1 MTETDFIT
9 RALAAFEA
17 VVPVTDRMRE
27 ALAAAL
33 RASWAATPA
42 PVWGPEAPTLP
53 DGHPPAKGD
62 QWRALSERVATLPE
76 IEVSALACGP
86 GEVKP

>member
-9 RALAAFEA
+9 RALAAFES

-53 DGHPPAKGD
+53 DGHPPANGD
-62 QWRALSERVATLPE
+62 RWRALSERVATLPE
-76 IEVSALACGP
+76 VEVSALACGP
-86 GEVKP
+86 GEVEP

>member
-1 MTETDFIT
+1 MTEDDFT
-9 RALAAFEA
+9 ARALAAFES

-53 DGHPPAKGD
+53 GGRRDA
-62 QWRALSERVATLPE
+62 
-76 IEVSALACGP
+76 
-86 GEVKP
+86 

>member
-1 MTETDFIT
+1 MTQDDFT
-9 RALAAFEA
+9 ARALAAFES

-53 DGHPPAKGD
+53 AKGD
-62 QWRALSERVATLPE
+62 RWRAMSDRVATLPE
-76 IEVSALACGP
+76 VEVSALACGP
-86 GEVKP
+86 GEVEP

>member
-1 MTETDFIT
+1 MTQDDFTT
-9 RALAAFEA
+9 RALAAFES

-53 DGHPPAKGD
+53 AKGD
-62 QWRALSERVATLPE
+62 RWRALSERVATLPDV
-76 IEVSALACGP
+76 EVSALACGP

>member
-1 MTETDFIT
+1 MTQDDFT
-9 RALAAFEA
+9 ARALAAFES

-53 DGHPPAKGD
+53 AKGD
-62 QWRALSERVATLPE
+62 RWRALSERVATLPDV
-76 IEVSALACGP
+76 EVSALACGP

>member
-1 MTETDFIT
+1 MTQDDFTT
-9 RALAAFEA
+9 RALAAFES

-27 ALAAAL
+27 ALAVAL

-53 DGHPPAKGD
+53 GGRRDA
-62 QWRALSERVATLPE
+62 
-76 IEVSALACGP
+76 
-86 GEVKP
+86 

>member
-1 MTETDFIT
+1 MTQDEFTA
-9 RALAAFEA
+9 RALVAFES

-33 RASWAATPA
+33 RVEWAATPA
-42 PVWGPEAPTLP
+42 PAWGPEAPTLP
-53 DGHPPAKGD
+53 AKGD
-62 QWRALSERVATLPE
+62 RWRALSDRMATLPE
-76 IEVSALACGP
+76 VEVSALACGP

>member
-1 MTETDFIT
+1 MTQDDFT
-9 RALAAFEA
+9 ARALAAFES

-53 DGHPPAKGD
+53 AKGD
-62 QWRALSERVATLPE
+62 RWRALSDRVDTLPDV
-76 IEVSALACGP
+76 EVSALACGP
-86 GEVKP
+86 GEGES